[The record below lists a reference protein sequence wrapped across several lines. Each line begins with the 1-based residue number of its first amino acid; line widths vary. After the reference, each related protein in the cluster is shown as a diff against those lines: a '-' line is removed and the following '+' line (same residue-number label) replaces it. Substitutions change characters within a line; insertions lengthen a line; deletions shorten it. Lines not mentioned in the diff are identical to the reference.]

1 MPVDVDNE
9 GTNGW
14 IETKTI
20 YVGYDDLVSDS
31 PFGTIFRAMGKTYEI
46 SCTIDK
52 TGITSE
58 GVKTEAER
66 DDEDEL
72 EGKTGTTF
80 EMTTTF
86 AGKPYDAAL
95 ETIQIRPDLPESSRF
110 EFSIS
115 SNNPQEYVH
124 IEQCTLSL
132 MDSSTTFQ
140 AGREVTFIDSGCV
153 SDMDIFFEMNDST
166 DIGQRIATHAD
177 SFFMKPLTFG
187 CTSEW
192 KIDCVVASCAADL
205 QTSNPEAY
213 QTYCA
218 AGDMCPTRYTN
229 LLEFL
234 RNSNEANDVSGRSRR
249 STDDSTTPAE
259 AHVDTTMV
267 HPCFHVNV
275 HSPQYCIDMYDPASC
290 WTIDLCADQFDD
302 FNPNAINVVPHHPEP
317 VPTNED
323 PYELRQFM
331 DEIHDQIKMKIDE
344 VIATQHPSYA
354 DQLREAVQKIQIQR
368 SENAKITKTVDDA
381 VNQLIDLISASS

>member
-1 MPVDVDNE
+1 MFTLKNAHCRL
-9 GTNGW
+9 W
-14 IETKTI
+14 IHLQPSKQ
-20 YVGYDDLVSDS
+20 VGLFYKANQLY
-31 PFGTIFRAMGKTYEI
+31 I
-46 SCTIDK
+46 
-52 TGITSE
+52 
-58 GVKTEAER
+58 
-66 DDEDEL
+66 
-72 EGKTGTTF
+72 
-80 EMTTTF
+80 
-86 AGKPYDAAL
+86 KPNL
-95 ETIQIRPDLPESSRF
+95 GQ
-110 EFSIS
+110 
-115 SNNPQEYVH
+115 
-124 IEQCTLSL
+124 
-132 MDSSTTFQ
+132 
-140 AGREVTFIDSGCV
+140 EVTFIDSGCV

-166 DIGQRIATHAD
+166 ADIGKYWKLESDELDLPSDQDEWAPFIYIESISGQRMGKHAD

-205 QTSNPEAY
+205 QTTNPEAY

-229 LLEFL
+229 LLDFL
-234 RNSNEANDVSGRSRR
+234 RNSNDADVGSEVLESGRSRR
-249 STDDSTTPAE
+249 SIDDSTTPAE
-259 AHVDTTMV
+259 AHVDTIMV

-302 FNPNAINVVPHHPEP
+302 FNPTIEVPHYPVPHHPEP
-317 VPTNED
+317 APANED
-323 PYELRQFM
+323 PYELRVSWMFLLQKNLQRSLYNFVQQFM

-368 SENAKITKTVDDA
+368 SENAKITKTVDEA

>member
-1 MPVDVDNE
+1 MMQPWKQFKFAPTYPNLLGLNFQSRQIIHRNMFTLNNAHCRLLVHLQPSKQVKFFYKTFFIK
-9 GTNGW
+9 TNLG
-14 IETKTI
+14 
-20 YVGYDDLVSDS
+20 
-31 PFGTIFRAMGKTYEI
+31 
-46 SCTIDK
+46 
-52 TGITSE
+52 
-58 GVKTEAER
+58 
-66 DDEDEL
+66 
-72 EGKTGTTF
+72 
-80 EMTTTF
+80 
-86 AGKPYDAAL
+86 
-95 ETIQIRPDLPESSRF
+95 Q
-110 EFSIS
+110 
-115 SNNPQEYVH
+115 
-124 IEQCTLSL
+124 
-132 MDSSTTFQ
+132 
-140 AGREVTFIDSGCV
+140 EVTFIDSGCV
-153 SDMDIFFEMNDST
+153 SDMDIFFEMSDST
-166 DIGQRIATHAD
+166 SDIGKYWELESDELDLPSDQDEWTPFIFIESISGQRNGKHAD

-213 QTYCA
+213 QKYCA
-218 AGDMCPTRYTN
+218 AGDMCSTRYTN

-234 RNSNEANDVSGRSRR
+234 RNSNDANDVSGRSRR

-275 HSPQYCIDMYDPASC
+275 HSPQYCIDMNDPASC

-317 VPTNED
+317 APANED
-323 PYELRQFM
+323 PYELRVSLIFFNAEKHFERSLYYFFQQFM

>member
-1 MPVDVDNE
+1 MYN
-9 GTNGW
+9 
-14 IETKTI
+14 
-20 YVGYDDLVSDS
+20 
-31 PFGTIFRAMGKTYEI
+31 PFFILK
-46 SCTIDK
+46 
-52 TGITSE
+52 
-58 GVKTEAER
+58 
-66 DDEDEL
+66 
-72 EGKTGTTF
+72 
-80 EMTTTF
+80 
-86 AGKPYDAAL
+86 
-95 ETIQIRPDLPESSRF
+95 RF
-110 EFSIS
+110 
-115 SNNPQEYVH
+115 
-124 IEQCTLSL
+124 L
-132 MDSSTTFQ
+132 
-140 AGREVTFIDSGCV
+140 GREVTFIDSGCV

-166 DIGQRIATHAD
+166 DIGKYWKLESDELDLPSDQDEWAPFIYIESISGQRIATHAD

-205 QTSNPEAY
+205 QTSNPVAY

-323 PYELRQFM
+323 PYELRVSLMFLNNSHRQFSQKSLYYFVQQFM

-368 SENAKITKTVDDA
+368 SENAKITRTVDDA

>member
-1 MPVDVDNE
+1 MYN
-9 GTNGW
+9 
-14 IETKTI
+14 
-20 YVGYDDLVSDS
+20 
-31 PFGTIFRAMGKTYEI
+31 PFFILK
-46 SCTIDK
+46 
-52 TGITSE
+52 
-58 GVKTEAER
+58 
-66 DDEDEL
+66 
-72 EGKTGTTF
+72 
-80 EMTTTF
+80 
-86 AGKPYDAAL
+86 
-95 ETIQIRPDLPESSRF
+95 RF
-110 EFSIS
+110 
-115 SNNPQEYVH
+115 
-124 IEQCTLSL
+124 L
-132 MDSSTTFQ
+132 
-140 AGREVTFIDSGCV
+140 GREVTFIDSGCV

-166 DIGQRIATHAD
+166 DIGKYWKLESDELDLPSDQDEWAPFIYIESISGQRIATHAD

-317 VPTNED
+317 VPINED
-323 PYELRQFM
+323 PYELRVSLMFLNDKQF
-331 DEIHDQIKMKIDE
+331 
-344 VIATQHPSYA
+344 S
-354 DQLREAVQKIQIQR
+354 
-368 SENAKITKTVDDA
+368 
-381 VNQLIDLISASS
+381 